1 MLRID
6 CGRGGDRGR
15 GGASRRA
22 REVLQESRGGMVA
35 MSRKL
40 VVREKSGG

>member
-6 CGRGGDRGR
+6 RGQGEDRGR

-22 REVLQESRGGMVA
+22 RKVLQESRGGMVA

-40 VVREKSGG
+40 VVRERSGG